1 MQMARGMGEIGKS
14 RRIRAGNP
22 ALTAQ
27 ILQNFK
33 QGLPARRIKMRGH
46 LIQEQY
52 RHVARARGDTARLRH
67 NKPDQK
73 SLLLAGRTFRGG
85 HVFGRMGHMQVS
97 AVRAFQTA
105 PGSGIARALG
115 QKQRRGGRSRGCKRM
130 RASDGVGAAGG
141 GAHVGT
147 GGGD

>member
-14 RRIRAGNP
+14 RRIRAGDP
-22 ALTAQ
+22 ALPAQ

-33 QGLPARRIKMRGH
+33 QGLPTRRIKMRGH

-52 RHVARARGDTARLRH
+52 RHVARTRGETARLRQ

-97 AVRAFQTA
+97 AVRAFQNA
-105 PGSGIARALG
+105 PGSGIARAFGL
-115 QKQRRGGRSRGCKRM
+115 QARAPAIFNLNRRLRLSWSVYLTHTLMSGM
-130 RASDGVGAAGG
+130 
-141 GAHVGT
+141 
-147 GGGD
+147 